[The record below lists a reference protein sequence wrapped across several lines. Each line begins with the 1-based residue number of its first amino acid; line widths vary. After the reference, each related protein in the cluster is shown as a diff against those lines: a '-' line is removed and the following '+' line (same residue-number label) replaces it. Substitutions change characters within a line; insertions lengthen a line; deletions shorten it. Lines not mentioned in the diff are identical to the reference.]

1 VGYRIEYGVL
11 EFSSSLQGVIMTVLR
26 QKIEEE
32 LNTLDNRSIAALYE
46 HLQQMNRLRRTARKQ
61 RIVAPDIHQV
71 LDLTSTSKSSWSE
84 AVSTNRD
91 ERL

>member
-1 VGYRIEYGVL
+1 
-11 EFSSSLQGVIMTVLR
+11 MTVLR

-32 LNTLDNRSIAALYE
+32 LNALDNRSMAALYE
-46 HLQQMNRLRRTARKQ
+46 QLQQMNRLRRAIRKP
-61 RIVAPDIHQV
+61 RIVVPDIDRV

-84 AVSTNRD
+84 AVSADRD

>member
-1 VGYRIEYGVL
+1 
-11 EFSSSLQGVIMTVLR
+11 MTVLR

-32 LNTLDNRSIAALYE
+32 LNTLDNRSMAALYE
-46 HLQQMNRLRRTARKQ
+46 QLQQMNRLRRAIRKP
-61 RIVAPDIHQV
+61 RIVVPDIDRV

-84 AVSTNRD
+84 AVSADRD

>member
-1 VGYRIEYGVL
+1 
-11 EFSSSLQGVIMTVLR
+11 MTVLR

-61 RIVAPDIHQV
+61 RIVVPDIHRV

-84 AVSTNRD
+84 AVSAGRD

>member
-1 VGYRIEYGVL
+1 
-11 EFSSSLQGVIMTVLR
+11 MTVLR

-32 LNTLDNRSIAALYE
+32 LNALDNRSMAALYE
-46 HLQQMNRLRRTARKQ
+46 QLQQMNRLRRAIRKP
-61 RIVAPDIHQV
+61 RIVVPDIDRV

-84 AVSTNRD
+84 AVSASRD